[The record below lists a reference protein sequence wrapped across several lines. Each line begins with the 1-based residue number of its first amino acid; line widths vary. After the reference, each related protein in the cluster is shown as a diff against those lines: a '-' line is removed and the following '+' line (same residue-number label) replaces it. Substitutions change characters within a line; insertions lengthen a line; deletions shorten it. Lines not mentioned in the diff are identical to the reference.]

1 MDAASFLVKSV
12 GFLSHQDVDVIRA
25 LLGFALFIFL
35 SWLGILILKKI
46 LQKFVFKAESQHIR
60 RMGLFFLL
68 TMFLCAAR
76 IALLQFSIVFSFSI
90 TKTAI
95 SSIDSVIVFLSF
107 LSLINLLDGLT
118 TLLGE
123 RIKSAQ
129 FKESTVNIIKNIL
142 RALLWF
148 LCLALILRIWGIEIG
163 PLLAGLGIAGIAIGL
178 ALQTTL
184 GDLFSGVAIAFDKE
198 FKLGDVIE
206 VGDVFG
212 VVKEI
217 SARSIKVKTYS
228 NDIVVLTNSRLSSSN
243 LINHTALKPRR
254 ITILLR
260 LAYGSDVKKVKKIC
274 MESIEKMAK
283 ELKKEQGK
291 EIILS
296 NPKPSIYMTDLAEY
310 SINFRV
316 FVWFPSF
323 SEMFDAEERLKI
335 EIYNALNRNKIRF
348 AQQNLILPAK

>member
-1 MDAASFLVKSV
+1 MDFTSLLNSTGLVQGTGLKLVHPIARFL
-12 GFLSHQDVDVIRA
+12 F
-25 LLGFALFIFL
+25 FILL
-35 SWLGILILKKI
+35 SWVAVCIFKYLLNR
-46 LQKFVFKAESQHIR
+46 FVFKAESRHVRLVGIFVLI
-60 RMGLFFLL
+60 GLAVLG
-68 TMFLCAAR
+68 AR
-76 IALLQFSIVFSFSI
+76 LVLVE
-90 TKTAI
+90 I
-95 SSIDSVIVFLSF
+95 SSIFHFSVPLTLTRTID
-107 LSLINLLDGLT
+107 SLIVIIFFAGLHNFIVGIINR
-118 TLLGE
+118 LGE
-123 RIKSAQ
+123 RIRSPQ
-129 FKESTVNIIKNIL
+129 FKEASFGVMRNMAEAIM
-142 RALLWF
+142 WF
-148 LCLALILRIWGIEIG
+148 LCLTVVLRIWGIEIG
-163 PLLAGLGIAGIAIGL
+163 PLLTGLGIAGIAIGL

-274 MESIEKMAK
+274 MQSIEKVAR